1 MGLLKYV
8 SIVTMLS
15 STMTDTND
23 NYDAYLAKSRSR
35 PVSVFSAQTSN
46 GVNVALVPKMNV
58 MFVNQMGGP
67 FKKLHKE
74 IMPEWGCLHC
84 ASRLKSLRL
93 FADANGEPVFCNLN
107 DPMRTMRQANIN
119 ATCRQ
124 LIAVYTKL
132 YPENWT
138 LEIVTDD
145 TFYSPYE
152 GKSPEG
158 RPYAHYSYTPSSTTG
173 YLPEVQKDLL
183 VKALHKYVPL
193 ISALLGKVG
202 PMAQIMDSCKELR
215 TLLLKSRYGKTVVPA
230 LNWFMSLLDKVTW
243 ADWKSTPWND
253 RLRILGEVICGS
265 SIKEGDSESAHIG
278 FYQTVNGFIMDILEN
293 GQTPEGVVRLVE
305 ERLSPDKYRRKT
317 ADPKEAHI
325 KAAEEFCRDIVNT
338 IETTE
343 QLECHPGCVR
353 IGAKPM
359 TAEDAFAQMR
369 SPVPNK
375 YGGFAQK
382 MRKHSTAQT
391 ITEVIADIKSGLITG
406 VEMVCDEME
415 VVYTAHTTLKE
426 SDLSVNT
433 GHLWSF
439 LGRDS
444 GYARFRGGAKKV
456 THLYQF
462 KTGRFNNIFFI
473 IDGARETLDANPIT
487 KNCCFPELLAPKH
500 RSAERA
506 FEKLNKLLPVRT
518 PDTKQALS
526 IGVGSSV
533 AFEDGR
539 LNKPVTLRLISE
551 NPIRTVSTVRITH
564 V

>member
-1 MGLLKYV
+1 
-8 SIVTMLS
+8 MLS
-15 STMTDTND
+15 ATMADTN
-23 NYDAYLAKSRSR
+23 NFYDAYLAESVAS

-46 GVNVALVPKMNV
+46 GVNVSLVPKMNV
-58 MFVNQMGGP
+58 MFVNQMGAP

-74 IMPEWGCLHC
+74 IMPEWGCLCC
-84 ASRLKSLRL
+84 AFRLKSLRL

-107 DPMRTMRQANIN
+107 NSMRTERQAKIN

-124 LIAVYTKL
+124 LIAAYTKL

-138 LEIVTDD
+138 LEVVTED

-152 GKSPEG
+152 GESPEG

-173 YLPEVQKDLL
+173 YLSKVQKDLL
-183 VKALHKYVPL
+183 EKALHKYVPL

-202 PMAQIMDSCKELR
+202 PMVQIMDSCKELR
-215 TLLLKSRYGKTVVPA
+215 TLLLESRYGKTVIPA

-243 ADWKSTPWND
+243 ADWESTPWNE
-253 RLRILGEVICGS
+253 RLRILGEVICSS
-265 SIKEGDSESAHIG
+265 SIKEGDSKSAHIG
-278 FYQTVNGFIMDILEN
+278 FYQTVNGFIMDIFEN
-293 GQTPEGVVRLVE
+293 GHTPEGVVRLIE

-325 KAAEEFCRDIVNT
+325 QKAEEFCRDIVNT
-338 IETTE
+338 IETTD
-343 QLECHPGCVR
+343 QLESHPGCVR
-353 IGAKPM
+353 IVAKPM
-359 TAEDAFAQMR
+359 TAQDAFAQMR
-369 SPVPNK
+369 SRPPNK

-391 ITEVIADIKSGLITG
+391 ITEVVADIESGLITS
-406 VEMVCDEME
+406 VELVCDDME
-415 VVYTAHTTLKE
+415 VVYTAHTTLKD

-433 GHLWSF
+433 GHLWCF
-439 LGRDS
+439 LGKNS
-444 GYARFRGGAKKV
+444 GYTRFRGFKKV

-473 IDGARETLDANPIT
+473 IDGARDTLDTNPIT

-506 FEKLNKLLPVRT
+506 FEKLNQLLPIRT
-518 PDTKQALS
+518 PDTKDGLS
-526 IGVGSSV
+526 VGVGSSV
-533 AFEDGR
+533 AFDDGR

-551 NPIRTVSTVRITH
+551 NPIKTVSTVCITH